1 MAYFKMSATYLEK
14 IIKIIFYILLVW
26 LLIQIILKLSGNS
39 PSLDS
44 ILTTGLGVIISYL
57 LLATLQIANFMGKTS
72 EFMENSKEA
81 FKRIKEDIEKLKDKL

>member
-1 MAYFKMSATYLEK
+1 MAYFKMNAANLEK
-14 IIKIIFYILLVW
+14 IIKVIFYILLVW

-57 LLATLQIANFMGKTS
+57 LLATLQISHFTGKTS

-81 FKRIKEDIEKLKDKL
+81 FKRIKKDIEELKDKL